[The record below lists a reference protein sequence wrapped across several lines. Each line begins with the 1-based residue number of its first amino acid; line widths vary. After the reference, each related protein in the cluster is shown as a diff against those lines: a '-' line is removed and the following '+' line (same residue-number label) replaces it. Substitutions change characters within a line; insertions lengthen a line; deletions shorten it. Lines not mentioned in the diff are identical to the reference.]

1 MDCSKQLSIFHLY
14 FFFLLVFQCFLINAT
29 HTAFVAK
36 KKKIDRETLL
46 KLIVIDIKTE
56 GRTLAVLIALG
67 AEADW
72 FFFPVGRKEEKGLL
86 VSNSGSNSVRVFLLL
101 R

>member
-1 MDCSKQLSIFHLY
+1 MFQAIINISLI

-29 HTAFVAK
+29 HTAFVAKK

-86 VSNSGSNSVRVFLLL
+86 VSNSGSNRVRVFLLL

>member
-1 MDCSKQLSIFHLY
+1 M
-14 FFFLLVFQCFLINAT
+14 
-29 HTAFVAK
+29 
-36 KKKIDRETLL
+36 
-46 KLIVIDIKTE
+46 IDIKTE

-86 VSNSGSNSVRVFLLL
+86 VSNSGSNRVRVFLLL

>member
-29 HTAFVAK
+29 HTAFVAKKK

-72 FFFPVGRKEEKGLL
+72 FFF
-86 VSNSGSNSVRVFLLL
+86 SSG
-101 R
+101 